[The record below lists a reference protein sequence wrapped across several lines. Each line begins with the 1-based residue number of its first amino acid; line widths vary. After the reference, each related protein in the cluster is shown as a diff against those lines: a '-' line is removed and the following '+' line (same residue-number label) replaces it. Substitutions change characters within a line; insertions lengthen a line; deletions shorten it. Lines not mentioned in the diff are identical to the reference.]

1 MPELDIILVRFL
13 IVVMKKTLK
22 LIRTEYANFTFLS
35 DQQKRKNYSSL
46 SQHVAGT
53 PYEFRRGYATGKQ
66 PYNEEMRILYTN
78 FVKALLHNKLNL
90 HKNKFKNYG
99 EIIKFLEDFKG
110 DKLFSKPYISKLKS
124 DGQFKKVPFTK
135 ESEQFI
141 FYIKK
146 KFPNFNEAKFI
157 LPYPSSEETPDK
169 LKNKLTNYKASG
181 LEIKNK
187 GYFLLGRAFNK
198 TYLTK
203 YNTFGFINLLY
214 TISTFLFL
222 ILPYSILFLLAI
234 KDNPSELLP
243 YIEELDLDSDRAED
257 YAHKDLDNQP

>member
-1 MPELDIILVRFL
+1 MSLHGTSRLLLD
-13 IVVMKKTLK
+13 
-22 LIRTEYANFTFLS
+22 
-35 DQQKRKNYSSL
+35 
-46 SQHVAGT
+46 
-53 PYEFRRGYATGKQ
+53 RRGYATNKQ
-66 PYNEEMRILYTN
+66 PYSEEMRIIYIN

-90 HKNKFKNYG
+90 HKSKFNNYG

-146 KFPNFNEAKFI
+146 KFPNFDEAKFI
-157 LPYPSSEETPDK
+157 LPYPGSEGTPGK

-181 LEIKNK
+181 SETKNK
-187 GYFLLGRAFNK
+187 DYSLLGSVFNK
-198 TYLTK
+198 TYSTRN
-203 YNTFGFINLLY
+203 NTFGFINLLY

-222 ILPYSILFLLAI
+222 MLPYSILFLLAI
-234 KDNPSELLP
+234 KDNPSELFSF
-243 YIEELDLDSDRAED
+243 IEELDSDVHRAGGD
-257 YAHKDLDNQP
+257 NAHKDLDNLP